1 MAGPGKQGVRSVD
14 VDKAYLISDASFVVD
29 ISQQLIEINI
39 YQELYE
45 PFMACDVTFQDA
57 TDVYNDVSRAPDRQP
72 GFTGHDMLVISYSTK
87 FEDDE
92 IEHKTHVFVLYE
104 VSERRRSAEKS
115 EVLSLEGIS
124 IEGWFE
130 ANKRISRSYG
140 TNSRKNTVSNY
151 IESIVDEFI
160 YSREI
165 KDIYNDIE
173 SKLKVTV
180 KRDNTFDPTTSRLS
194 YIIPSLT
201 PTNAI
206 DTLIREADN
215 DGEAPLFT
223 FYEDSLG
230 FHFADISK
238 LTTLPIVDTFTY
250 EPSNANEAGPDRSM
264 IDLKKIV
271 DFNIIKQTNTY
282 ELKDSGLFASKMI
295 NIDILRKNKTE
306 VVYDYSKIGPKFPKL
321 NDGNLRH
328 GHLVSGSSNPDSAMY
343 MRTSRTGHDSYELFE
358 SESHLPKKSNT
369 IINKRNSY
377 GEHLENIALS
387 VVLNGHS
394 ELNVGN
400 KINIVI
406 PKATNIGEGDK
417 SAVVDKYLSGYY
429 MITRLRHII
438 KGDVMDTIIDV
449 AKDTE
454 STAPITQPHKG

>member
-14 VDKAYLISDASFVVD
+14 IDKVYLVSDGSFVID
-29 ISQQLIEINI
+29 ISPQLIEISI
-39 YQELYE
+39 YQDLYE
-45 PFMACDVTFQDA
+45 PFLACDITFQDA
-57 TDVYNDVSRAPDRQP
+57 TDVYNNAARAPDRQP
-72 GFTGHDMLVISYSTK
+72 GFTGHDILVISYSTK

-92 IEHKTHVFVLYE
+92 IEHKTHAFVLYE
-104 VSERRRSAEKS
+104 VSARHRSAEKS
-115 EVLSLEGIS
+115 EILSLEGIS
-124 IEGWFE
+124 IEGWSVG
-130 ANKRISRSYG
+130 NKRISRAYG
-140 TNSRKNTVSNY
+140 TDSRKNTVSNY
-151 IESIVDEFI
+151 IESIVNEFI
-160 YSREI
+160 YSRKI
-165 KDIYNDIE
+165 KDIYKYIE
-173 SKLKVTV
+173 DKLKVII

-194 YIIPSLT
+194 YVIPSLT
-201 PTNAI
+201 PVSAI
-206 DTLIREADN
+206 SVLTQEADN

-250 EPSNANEAGPDRSM
+250 EPSNANEAGSNKSM
-264 IDLKKIV
+264 IDLKKIIT
-271 DFNIIKQTNTY
+271 FEILKQTNT
-282 ELKDSGLFASKMI
+282 LDSTSSGFFASKMI